1 MEASILQ
8 KSPLDG
14 LAVPHCF
21 FGFFDAFR
29 DFWYNALRRFS
40 MGEFPQ
46 LGILAWELGKAGSHP
61 SQKGTLMAGLS
72 DTLRGDIQPR
82 MELFSGRRARR
93 ARETLQGYL
102 FILPATIILL
112 LFHFLPVF
120 YAFYISLHKWFIVK
134 GDYVGF
140 ANYTRALTTDRFW
153 NSLKVTLW
161 YVVGTVPIQLLL
173 ALVIA
178 YLLFQKIRG
187 KEGLRMVYFLPY
199 VTSTV
204 ASGAVFAKMFNPTF
218 GPINKALDAIGLP
231 VLRWMKE
238 PRGVFTVLG
247 EMWGLN
253 IPFGGPSVALVTV
266 MFFVIW
272 FWVGYD
278 ATIFLAGLGTIPYEL
293 YEAAKIDGAGR
304 WQLFRYI
311 TIPLL
316 SPTTFFLSLIA
327 VIGSFKA
334 FNHVFMM
341 AAASATAIGGPLRT
355 TTTAS
360 ILIYNN
366 AFGTPTFGYAS
377 AMSFLLF
384 VLILIVSML
393 QNYIGSKQVHYD

>member
-1 MEASILQ
+1 MAS
-8 KSPLDG
+8 
-14 LAVPHCF
+14 
-21 FGFFDAFR
+21 
-29 DFWYNALRRFS
+29 
-40 MGEFPQ
+40 
-46 LGILAWELGKAGSHP
+46 
-61 SQKGTLMAGLS
+61 LS
-72 DTLRGDIQPR
+72 DTLPGGIQPQTGR
-82 MELFSGRRARR
+82 FSGRRARR
-93 ARETLQGYL
+93 IREAVQGYL
-102 FILPATIILL
+102 FILPATFVLI

-140 ANYTRALTTDRFW
+140 ANYQRALTTDKFW
-153 NSLKVTLW
+153 NSLKVTIW
-161 YVVGTVPIQLLL
+161 YVVGTVPIQLIL

-218 GPINKALDAIGLP
+218 GPINKALAAIGLP

-238 PRGVFTVLG
+238 PRGIFTVLG
-247 EMWGLN
+247 EMAGIN
-253 IPFGGPSVALVTV
+253 VPFGGPSVALVTV
-266 MFFVIW
+266 MVFVIW

-278 ATIFLAGLGTIPYEL
+278 ATIFLAGLGAIPYEL

-304 WQLFRYI
+304 WQLFRHI

-316 SPTTFFLSLIA
+316 SPTTFFLSLVAI
-327 VIGSFKA
+327 IGSFKA
-334 FNHVFMM
+334 FNHVFIM
-341 AAASATAIGGPLRT
+341 AAASATEIGGPLDT

-366 AFGTPTFGYAS
+366 AFRTPTFGYAS

-384 VLILIVSML
+384 ILILIVSLL
-393 QNYIGSKQVHYD
+393 QNYIGGKRVHYL

>member
-1 MEASILQ
+1 
-8 KSPLDG
+8 
-14 LAVPHCF
+14 
-21 FGFFDAFR
+21 
-29 DFWYNALRRFS
+29 
-40 MGEFPQ
+40 
-46 LGILAWELGKAGSHP
+46 
-61 SQKGTLMAGLS
+61 MAGLS
-72 DTLRGDIQPR
+72 DTLQEDIQLR
-82 MELFSGRRARR
+82 IGLFSGRKARR
-93 ARETLQGYL
+93 VREALQGYL
-102 FILPATIILL
+102 FILPATIILV
-112 LFHFLPVF
+112 LFHFLPVL

-153 NSLKVTLW
+153 NSLKVTMW

-238 PRGVFTVLG
+238 PRGIFTVLG
-247 EMWGLN
+247 EMWGIN
-253 IPFGGPSVALVTV
+253 VPFGGPSVALVTV

-278 ATIFLAGLGTIPYEL
+278 ATIFLAGLGAIPYEL

-304 WQLFRYI
+304 WQLFRSI

-316 SPTTFFLSLIA
+316 GLMFFRCVCYGSSPVNLLKSIHYALGMLHRNMIIKRVLITSCPELKIGPCSSHIGLLLASLLSLQLGQ
-327 VIGSFKA
+327 IGDSVPDSDSKI
-334 FNHVFMM
+334 
-341 AAASATAIGGPLRT
+341 T
-355 TTTAS
+355 
-360 ILIYNN
+360 
-366 AFGTPTFGYAS
+366 
-377 AMSFLLF
+377 
-384 VLILIVSML
+384 IVS
-393 QNYIGSKQVHYD
+393 VWRF

>member
-1 MEASILQ
+1 
-8 KSPLDG
+8 
-14 LAVPHCF
+14 
-21 FGFFDAFR
+21 
-29 DFWYNALRRFS
+29 
-40 MGEFPQ
+40 
-46 LGILAWELGKAGSHP
+46 
-61 SQKGTLMAGLS
+61 MAGLS
-72 DTLRGDIQPR
+72 DTLQGDIQIR
-82 MELFSGRRARR
+82 MGLFSGRKARR
-93 ARETLQGYL
+93 VREALQGYL
-102 FILPATIILL
+102 FILPATIILV
-112 LFHFLPVF
+112 LFHFLPVL

-238 PRGVFTVLG
+238 PRGIFTVLG
-247 EMWGLN
+247 EMWGIN
-253 IPFGGPSVALVTV
+253 VPFGGPSVALVTV

-278 ATIFLAGLGTIPYEL
+278 ATIFLAGLGAIPYEL

-316 SPTTFFLSLIA
+316 SPTSDRRHRFVQSIQPRLHHGCRVGHGNRRATAHDNYRLHPDLQQRLWHA
-327 VIGSFKA
+327 HLRLCIG
-334 FNHVFMM
+334 HVFLVVRSYPDRLH
-341 AAASATAIGGPLRT
+341 AAELHRQQASA
-355 TTTAS
+355 
-360 ILIYNN
+360 
-366 AFGTPTFGYAS
+366 
-377 AMSFLLF
+377 
-384 VLILIVSML
+384 L
-393 QNYIGSKQVHYD
+393 QLGR